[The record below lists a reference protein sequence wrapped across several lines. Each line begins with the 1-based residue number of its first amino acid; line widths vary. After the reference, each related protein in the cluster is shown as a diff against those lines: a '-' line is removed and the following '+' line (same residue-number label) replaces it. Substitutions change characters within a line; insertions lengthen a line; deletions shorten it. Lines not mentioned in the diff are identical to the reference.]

1 MMFVESPW
9 PDTTSAPGPSSDE
22 RRQRT
27 RTWPWASSP
36 AETALISYSVRTGC
50 QPRTGWSAWSTART
64 AHRPGRCRSPRP
76 CDPRRATVSVDRAR
90 GVAAVRRGDAPAD
103 ELDRRRDL
111 RRALL
116 DEREQVGV
124 GDLLLGVGEGDRL
137 AVDRVERLALE
148 VVAELAELALEAAP
162 AGQLADRQLAAGQP
176 DRLRGHDL
184 VGQRVLDHA
193 VLVDARLV
201 GERVAADDRLV
212 GLDREPGQVADQPRR
227 RRVICSVWTPLT
239 ELGELGRPRPEGH
252 DDLLERRVAGP
263 LAEAVDRDLDL
274 ARAGL
279 DRGERVRRREPEV
292 VVAVDADRRV
302 AADEVD
308 DAPDERPE
316 LGRDRVA
323 DGVGD
328 VDRRRAGL
336 DDGLVD
342 LEQEVDVGPRG
353 VLGAELDLGVRPSC
367 LAAVADPADRL
378 GERLVAAD
386 AGACA

>member
-1 MMFVESPW
+1 M
-9 PDTTSAPGPSSDE
+9 
-22 RRQRT
+22 
-27 RTWPWASSP
+27 
-36 AETALISYSVRTGC
+36 AL
-50 QPRTGWSAWSTART
+50 P
-64 AHRPGRCRSPRP
+64 P
-76 CDPRRATVSVDRAR
+76 CDDVTLQPI
-90 GVAAVRRGDAPAD
+90 

-116 DEREQVGV
+116 DEGEQVGV
-124 GDLLLGVGEGDRL
+124 GDLLLRVGERDRL
-137 AVDRVERLALE
+137 AIDRVERLALD

-193 VLVDARLV
+193 VLVDAGLV

-212 GLDREPGQVADQPRR
+212 RLDREAGQVADEPRGR
-227 RRVICSVWTPLT
+227 GDL
-239 ELGELGRPRPEGH
+239 LGLDAADEIRELGRAGPERH

-279 DRGERVRRREPEV
+279 DGGERVRRGEPEV

-308 DAPDERPE
+308 DPADERPE
-316 LGRDRVA
+316 LRRDRVA
-323 DGVGD
+323 DGVRD
-328 VDRRRAGL
+328 VDRRGAGL

-342 LEQEVDVGPRG
+342 LEEEVGVGPRR
-353 VLGAELDLGVRPSC
+353 VLGAELDLGVGAER
-367 LAAVADPADRL
+367 LAAVARPSGPPRRAPPRA
-378 GERLVAAD
+378 RS
-386 AGACA
+386 GACA